1 MALQCKVKKGRRKCK
16 IPGKGWV
23 DMGEAEGKAVNIKSS
38 APIKISNSIK
48 KSHGKR
54 C

>member
-1 MALQCKVKKGRRKCK
+1 MGLKCKNKKGRRKCK
-16 IPGKGWV
+16 INGNWI